1 MQTAVRS
8 GVATSRPARCGRDH
22 DRRSP
27 PGSVPTTYS
36 EGLLTIIRH
45 MMGFPPMITGCR
57 TAHAEPHPMGE
68 SPEGTRGQAMELTT
82 GQGRSRASDCN
93 VRRSCPTTSWYQGV
107 GGVSPE
113 VAKPVPLHLGQTTKP
128 FRLLLAQTLHV
139 PMTTQ
144 DSLRASPVPLH
155 SGHATSRFP
164 AQRGHCSLTSPT
176 GIPPSCP
183 IQSSTDAVCAQSAVS
198 ADRLYVILAARTTP
212 CPFLTAR
219 GLHYPPI

>member
-1 MQTAVRS
+1 
-8 GVATSRPARCGRDH
+8 
-22 DRRSP
+22 
-27 PGSVPTTYS
+27 
-36 EGLLTIIRH
+36 
-45 MMGFPPMITGCR
+45 
-57 TAHAEPHPMGE
+57 
-68 SPEGTRGQAMELTT
+68 LTT
-82 GQGRSRASDCN
+82 GQDCSRRALQCPQELPYHFLVSGGR
-93 VRRSCPTTSWYQGV
+93 
-107 GGVSPE
+107 GVSPE

-128 FRLLLAQTLHV
+128 FRLLLAQALHV

-183 IQSSTDAVCAQSAVS
+183 VQSSTDTDCAQSAVS
-198 ADRLYVILAARTTP
+198 VDRLYVILAARTTP

-219 GLHYPPI
+219 GLQSSTELTPANASAILRLCCPRLAAFDGRANCCKINQRQSLASGSPIAQR

>member
-1 MQTAVRS
+1 M
-8 GVATSRPARCGRDH
+8 
-22 DRRSP
+22 
-27 PGSVPTTYS
+27 TTK
-36 EGLLTIIRH
+36 
-45 MMGFPPMITGCR
+45 
-57 TAHAEPHPMGE
+57 
-68 SPEGTRGQAMELTT
+68 
-82 GQGRSRASDCN
+82 QGRSRRALQWPQELPYHFFVS
-93 VRRSCPTTSWYQGV
+93 GG

-113 VAKPVPLHLGQTTKP
+113 VAKPVPLHLGQTTNP

-183 IQSSTDAVCAQSAVS
+183 VQSSTDTDCAQSAV
-198 ADRLYVILAARTTP
+198 APDRLYVILAARTTP
-212 CPFLTAR
+212 CPLFSPR
-219 GLHYPPI
+219 GPRYPPSRRRPTRRPCAACAARDRPPLTDRQIVVKLTSVNHWHRVPR